1 MSDNDNKNSFKDTAK
16 SVGAAFLGVQSEAN
30 RKRDFTQGKFSHF
43 IIAGVIGVVLFIG
56 GLLLI
61 VSVVLP

>member
-1 MSDNDNKNSFKDTAK
+1 MSDKDNKNSFKDTAK